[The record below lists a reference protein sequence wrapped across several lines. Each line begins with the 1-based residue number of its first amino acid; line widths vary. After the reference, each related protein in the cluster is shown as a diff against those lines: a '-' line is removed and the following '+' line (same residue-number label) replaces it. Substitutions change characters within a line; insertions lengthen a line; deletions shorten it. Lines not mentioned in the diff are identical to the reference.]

1 MSNHAVRAA
10 FVALATFAAAAAFAQ
25 TPQWAP
31 ADLLAA
37 AKGEGTVTVYSSV
50 NEQEALPIWKIF
62 EDATGL
68 KVNYIRGNDSALTSK
83 ILIEARTGQQ
93 SWDTLVTT
101 NVTRMPPQL
110 RAKVD
115 LPEAKALDAKFKDPG
130 SAWHAVYANYNAPA
144 YNTDKVRFDG
154 KPPRNLEEFLTHK
167 EWIGHVGIDALEFP
181 WVRGIIEFYG
191 EEKGSRLL
199 KQLFEEFKPSPV
211 DGHLALSRATSAGE
225 YWVAASNYVNLVN
238 NVRSTGGP
246 TDYWGADPVVVN
258 LGQVVVNPKAPHPN
272 ASRLAANFLI
282 SKEGQT
288 AVARLG
294 RLPVRNDV
302 SPVPEDAIKKLGD
315 VRIMPLDFTPE
326 EEKTWQK
333 RYQDLLRAR

>member
-1 MSNHAVRAA
+1 MNRHAIRAA
-10 FVALATFAAAAAFAQ
+10 AIVLAVAAGPAFAQ
-25 TPQWAP
+25 TPVWAP

-37 AKGEGTVTVYSSV
+37 AKAEGALTVYSSV
-50 NEQEALPIWKIF
+50 NEQEALPTWKVF

-68 KVNYIRGNDSALTSK
+68 KVNYIRGNDSVLTSK
-83 ILIEARTGQQ
+83 VLIEARTGQQ
-93 SWDTLVTT
+93 SWDALVTT

-144 YNTDKVRFDG
+144 YNTDKVKFAG
-154 KPPRNLEEFLTHK
+154 KPPRDLEEFLTHK

-181 WVRGIIEFYG
+181 WVRGVVEFYG
-191 EEKGSRLL
+191 EEKGGKLL
-199 KQLFEEFKPSPV
+199 KQFFNEFKPSPV

-225 YWVAASNYVNLVN
+225 YWVTPSNYVNLVN

-272 ASRLAANFLI
+272 AARLAANFLI

-288 AVARLG
+288 SVARVG
-294 RLPVRNDV
+294 RLPVRADV
-302 SPVPEDAIKKLGD
+302 PPVPEDAIKKLGD
-315 VRIMPLDFTPE
+315 VTIMPLEFTPE

-333 RYQDLLRAR
+333 RYQDLLRGQ